1 MFTLERNRKNQRR
14 REKKKLRRKIFL
26 FVLTLVVFLAV
37 LFLVVQLL
45 TPKSADKAAQ
55 EEKSIRKAKSPVSKQ
70 KEKKKTEAETKEVV
84 QNKALDQY
92 LTQLHFSGTAVVVR
106 NGKMV
111 LNKGYGYRNKEQ
123 QEKNTPD
130 TEFYIGSSQKALTA
144 TAILQLVEKGK
155 LSLTDPVSQ
164 YLSGFPS
171 GITIKN
177 LLNHTSGLKGH
188 LETNSKITPKELVQD
203 IEERGVKRAPGKW
216 DYRDSNYT
224 VLAYLV
230 EKLSGQSLADYY
242 KQHIF
247 KPAGMTQVGFYE
259 DFKQQKN
266 ASIGYYL
273 KKDGSYSI
281 PSMPD
286 LSQLFGVGNVY
297 MSAGDMYRFDEA
309 LMSGKLLSPESLA
322 EMFTKGSSSGYGMGF
337 YADPG
342 SYNNH
347 GVLNGWNVS
356 NSISKSGKTF
366 VILFSNI
373 QNNITSFGKVNN
385 EIYQILNRTN

>member
-1 MFTLERNRKNQRR
+1 MFTLEQNRKNQRR
-14 REKKKLRRKIFL
+14 QEKKKRRRKILVFIL
-26 FVLTLVVFLAV
+26 SLVVFLAG
-37 LFLVVQLL
+37 LFLVVRLL
-45 TPKSADKAAQ
+45 TPKNTDTAAQ
-55 EEKSIRKAKSPVSKQ
+55 EAKSNQKAQPSVSRK
-70 KEKKKTEAETKEVV
+70 KEKKKAATETKEIV
-84 QNKALDQY
+84 QNEALDQY
-92 LTQLHFSGTAVVVR
+92 LTELHFSGTAVVVR
-106 NGKMV
+106 DGKMV
-111 LNKGYGYRNKEQ
+111 LNKGYGYRNREK

-144 TAILQLVEKGK
+144 TAILQLVEEGK
-155 LSLTDPVSQ
+155 LSLTDPVSR
-164 YLSGFPS
+164 YLTGFPS

-188 LETNSKITPKELVQD
+188 LETNSKITPRELVQD
-203 IEERGVKRAPGKW
+203 IEERGIKRVPGKW

-230 EKLSGQSLADYY
+230 EKLSGEKLEDYY
-242 KQHIF
+242 KKHIF
-247 KPAGMTQVGFYE
+247 KPAKMTQVGFYE
-259 DFKQQKN
+259 DFAKQKN
-266 ASIGYYL
+266 ASTGYYL
-273 KKDGSYSI
+273 KQDGSYSI

-297 MSAGDMYRFDEA
+297 MSAGDMYRFDQA

-337 YADPG
+337 YVDPG

-373 QNNITSFGKVNN
+373 QNNISSFGEVNN
-385 EIYQILNRTN
+385 EVYKILNRTN